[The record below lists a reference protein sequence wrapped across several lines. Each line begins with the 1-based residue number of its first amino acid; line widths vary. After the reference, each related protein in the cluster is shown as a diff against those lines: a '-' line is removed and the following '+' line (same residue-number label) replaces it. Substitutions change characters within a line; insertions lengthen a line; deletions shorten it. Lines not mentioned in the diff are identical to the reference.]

1 MIAAGSPNR
10 RGLIAAG
17 ASALVAGALART
29 APVRAI
35 QSDRQLLDLL
45 LGQERIQV
53 VYYSAILDAFDDAA
67 FSAAGLPQ
75 GARGGIEEILA
86 AEKAHITALPQP
98 DDVSTPAPTAPVLTD
113 LAEALREAAN
123 LENLAVASY
132 AFVIPLLD
140 RQRLLSTLI
149 GIHSVEARHAAWL
162 ATLLGANPF
171 PEAIDPPLTLEQ
183 SESNADESTS
193 VPSPGGTPSAA
204 GDAAPVIAAIAADLG
219 VPPESVQVIT
229 MESRDWPDSSLGC
242 PQPDMLYAQVIT
254 PGYLVVV
261 EVAGERIE
269 YHTDELGTVVRCP

>member
-17 ASALVAGALART
+17 ASALVAGVLTQT

-35 QSDRQLLDLL
+35 QSDRQLLELL
-45 LGQERIQV
+45 LGQEQIQV
-53 VYYSAILDAFDDAA
+53 VLYSAILDTFDDTA

-75 GARGGIEEILA
+75 GVRGGIEEILA
-86 AEKAHITALPQP
+86 AEKAHTTALPRP
-98 DDVSTPAPTAPVLTD
+98 GGVSTPAPTAPALTD
-113 LAEALREAAN
+113 LTVSLREAAR

-140 RQRLLSTLI
+140 RQRLLPTLI

-162 ATLLGANPF
+162 ATLLGINPF

-183 SESNADESTS
+183 SETSADEPTS
-193 VPSPGGTPSAA
+193 VPSLAGTPSASV
-204 GDAAPVIAAIAADLG
+204 DAAPVIAAIAADLG
-219 VPPESVQVIT
+219 VPPESVQVVT
-229 MESRDWPDSSLGC
+229 MESREWPDSSLGC

-254 PGYLVVV
+254 PGYLVLV
-261 EVAGERIE
+261 EVSGEQIE
-269 YHTDELGTVVRCP
+269 YHTDELGTIVRCP